1 MLIKRFTK
9 PLLSYGGFYM
19 LTLLLYVVFVKVT
32 LFFNGKSLATTE
44 ESVLFFMY
52 KSATLISVCF
62 ILYLFYDR
70 KWRETFSR
78 HFISIVEWKFILKGL
93 GLIAA
98 INIGFFLVLL
108 VTGHSPNQ
116 PENQRSLID
125 MFAHGFVWQLLTVVF
140 IAPVAEELF
149 YRGLLMKFIGR
160 FFQIDKKL
168 KKWITLVIVSMV
180 FAASHSSYFLSV
192 DFILY
197 FSLGLI
203 LGLSYWKT
211 QRIEVP
217 IIIHILNNALS

>member
-1 MLIKRFTK
+1 
-9 PLLSYGGFYM
+9 M

-78 HFISIVEWKFILKGL
+78 HLISIVEWKFILKGL

-108 VTGHSPNQ
+108 VTGHS
-116 PENQRSLID
+116 LINLKTN
-125 MFAHGFVWQLLTVVF
+125 VLLL
-140 IAPVAEELF
+140 ICSHM
-149 YRGLLMKFIGR
+149 GLYGN
-160 FFQIDKKL
+160 
-168 KKWITLVIVSMV
+168 
-180 FAASHSSYFLSV
+180 FLQWY
-192 DFILY
+192 L
-197 FSLGLI
+197 
-203 LGLSYWKT
+203 
-211 QRIEVP
+211 
-217 IIIHILNNALS
+217 

>member
-1 MLIKRFTK
+1 
-9 PLLSYGGFYM
+9 
-19 LTLLLYVVFVKVT
+19 
-32 LFFNGKSLATTE
+32 
-44 ESVLFFMY
+44 
-52 KSATLISVCF
+52 
-62 ILYLFYDR
+62 
-70 KWRETFSR
+70 
-78 HFISIVEWKFILKGL
+78 
-93 GLIAA
+93 
-98 INIGFFLVLL
+98 
-108 VTGHSPNQ
+108 
-116 PENQRSLID
+116 

-180 FAASHSSYFLSV
+180 FVISHSSYFLSV

-217 IIIHILNNALS
+217 IIIHILNNALSFLIMLI